1 MRILWPILDCIG
13 KLRAQLI
20 VFFIK
25 VVRNE
30 IDEINAGAHDNMTYE
45 EIAKEM
51 ITQIIL
57 GISHA
62 YE

>member
-1 MRILWPILDCIG
+1 MNDKPEKIIFNFLPYIL
-13 KLRAQLI
+13 
-20 VFFIK
+20 K

-51 ITQIIL
+51 ITQFFNVT
-57 GISHA
+57 GFKERWKSWS
-62 YE
+62 

>member
-1 MRILWPILDCIG
+1 MNDKPEKIIFNFLPYI
-13 KLRAQLI
+13 
-20 VFFIK
+20 IK

-51 ITQIIL
+51 ITQFL
-57 GISHA
+57 M
-62 YE
+62 